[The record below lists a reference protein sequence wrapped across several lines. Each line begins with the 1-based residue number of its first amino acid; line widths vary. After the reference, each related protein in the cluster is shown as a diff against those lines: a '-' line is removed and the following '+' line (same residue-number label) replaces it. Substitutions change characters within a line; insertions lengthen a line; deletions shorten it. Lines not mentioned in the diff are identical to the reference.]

1 MAMTRIDLKYCSVPD
16 HYYTDLD
23 KVRGVINA
31 WAEGYSATPPYS
43 PYPDH
48 VQPHPDHERIQSR
61 TESFVSPDLGHRLWL
76 MSNWVQ
82 IALNIKGA
90 LIIVDY
96 TYDYLCS
103 HYYDPGCPSMEEI
116 VNHVILAKESVPEAS
131 VWSPEAWT
139 MFPLTSAPGDLQVP
153 F

>member
-1 MAMTRIDLKYCSVPD
+1 MHCVMPD
-16 HYYTDLD
+16 HYYSDLD

-31 WAEGYSATPPYS
+31 WAEGYTAMPPHS
-43 PYPDH
+43 PHPNH
-48 VQPHPDHERIQSR
+48 LQPHPDHERIQSR
-61 TESFVSPDLGHRLWL
+61 PESFVPTEQGYRLWL
-76 MSNWVQ
+76 LSNWVQ
-82 IALNIKGA
+82 IGMNINGA

-96 TYDYLCS
+96 TYDYLCEN
-103 HYYDPGCPSMEEI
+103 YYDPACPSMEEI
-116 VNHVILAKESVPEAS
+116 VNHVQLTKETVPEAA